1 MTWIIFI
8 QCILLQGI
16 YTYAGFIGVQDDT
29 DQSIIYRLEKVEQK
43 VNDCDLKLDRFEQLE
58 KRLMEAEKVAEKVVE
73 LEHNLRLANIY
84 IKKSEDRINELE
96 KTLNSGK
103 VTDITDSGDN
113 EGMQTRK
120 PTSLDRPYDPEL
132 KVHGSL
138 KDISTFNDKKVQTI
152 ERSISDFRERRATNV
167 HVAFSVYWSSCTQ
180 TSLSQNSIIEF
191 DQIQYNAG
199 NAFDVHSHTF
209 TCPLTGTYHF
219 TNVMT
224 GYQEKIETAI
234 VLEGAVKA
242 IITTGGNVGQGGN
255 TVTIHCRKGER
266 VWVKAWSK
274 FGIGSLC
281 VSSPYST
288 FSGFLLWEDPA
299 PGSVVVPTHAA
310 FSVYWSS
317 CTQTNITADSVVGF
331 DQVLYNE
338 GNGFDLH
345 SNSFMCPV
353 TGAYQF
359 TNVMTGYRDKVETAI
374 VLDDITKAI
383 VTTGGG
389 VGQGSNTVV
398 VTCRKGQ
405 RVWVRAWNSFSVGS
419 LCVSSPYSTFSGF
432 LLWEE
437 TGNNP

>member
-1 MTWIIFI
+1 MTRILFI
-8 QCILLQGI
+8 QCILLPLI
-16 YTYAGFIGVQDDT
+16 YTNAGFIGEQDET
-29 DQSIIYRLEKVEQK
+29 DQSVIYRLETVEK
-43 VNDCDLKLDRFEQLE
+43 RVNDCDLKLDKFEQLE
-58 KRLMEAEKVAEKVVE
+58 KRLMEAEKIAEKVVE
-73 LEHNLRLANIY
+73 LEHNLRLANTY
-84 IKKSEDRINELE
+84 IRKSEDRINELE
-96 KTLNSGK
+96 TKLNLGK
-103 VTDITDSGDN
+103 IKDITDTGDN
-113 EGMQTRK
+113 EGVQAKK
-120 PTSLDRPYDPEL
+120 PILFETLHNPEL
-132 KVHGSL
+132 KVHSSL
-138 KDISTFNDKKVQTI
+138 TDTSKFYDNVQTN
-152 ERSISDFRERRATNV
+152 ERSISGFRERRATTT

-180 TSLSQNSIIEF
+180 SSLTQNSIIEF

-199 NAFDVHSHTF
+199 NAFDAHSHTF
-209 TCPLTGTYHF
+209 TCPVSGTYHF

-224 GYQEKIETAI
+224 GYQDKVETAI

-242 IITTGGNVGQGGN
+242 IITTGGQVGQGGN

-288 FSGFLLWEDPA
+288 FSGFLLWEDAA
-299 PGSVVVPTHAA
+299 PGSVVAATHAA

-317 CTQTNITADSVVGF
+317 CTQTNITINSVVGF
-331 DQVLYNE
+331 DQVQYNE
-338 GNGFDLH
+338 GNGFDVH
-345 SNSFMCPV
+345 SNSFVCPV

-359 TNVMTGYRDKVETAI
+359 TNVMTGYHDQVETAI

-383 VTTGGG
+383 VTTGVG

-405 RVWVRAWNSFSVGS
+405 RVWVRAWNSFTVGS

-437 TGNNP
+437 SGNNP